1 MNTTRCSSVPDETG
15 ITGRVEVE
23 FCRRGERTIVER
35 QQFLGLLRM
44 SRPVYRRE
52 GTCPE
57 VQLIH
62 LGPGAMDGDDYEQ
75 RLTLGSGAMAVVGFQ
90 SYAKVLPGAVGA
102 TQRTSI
108 TLGSESYLTMRPNVV
123 IPYSHCTY
131 TSVTDIYAEDGARAI
146 VADVLTAESTQAAE
160 LDCNL
165 VSLTTRLFRPDGFV
179 LRDCIQVGRHSL
191 SRGHIWSSEFPVLG
205 NVILVGAGRHV
216 ENALHQVVESID
228 PAKAQVGVS
237 YLVGAGVVIR
247 IMAGRVQFVEQVIER
262 VSHILEADAQRQRF
276 EVEQAGVVSE

>member
-1 MNTTRCSSVPDETG
+1 MA
-15 ITGRVEVE
+15 VE

-35 QQFLGLLRM
+35 QQFLGLLRT
-44 SRPVYRRE
+44 SRPVYRCE

-62 LGPGAMDGDDYEQ
+62 LGPGVIDGDDYEQ

-90 SYAKVLPGAVGA
+90 SYAKLLPGAVGA
-102 TQRTSI
+102 TQRTII

-131 TSVTDIYAEDGARAI
+131 TSVTDMYVEDGARAI
-146 VADVLTAESTQAAE
+146 VADVLTAESSQGATN

-165 VSLTTRLFRPDGFV
+165 VSLTTRLFRADGFV
-179 LRDCIQVGRHSL
+179 LRDCIQIGRHSL

-205 NVILVGAGRHV
+205 NVILVGVGRRM

-237 YLVGAGVVIR
+237 YLTGAGVVIR

-262 VSHILEADAQRQRF
+262 ASHLLEADVQRRRF
-276 EVEQAGVVSE
+276 EVEPVQSDGGSDKKSVKSACD